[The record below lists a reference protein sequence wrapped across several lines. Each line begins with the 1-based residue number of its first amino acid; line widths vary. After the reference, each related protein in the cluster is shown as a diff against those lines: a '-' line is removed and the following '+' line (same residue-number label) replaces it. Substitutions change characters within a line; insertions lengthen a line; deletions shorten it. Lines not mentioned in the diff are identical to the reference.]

1 MQSISVSLTI
11 AVFLALIAL
20 LVAATAAPVE
30 IVGALQNV
38 NGSSIAAIQE
48 EPYVIFA
55 TYEAEEDG
63 RFRFTGNSMGALVLH
78 GRSMEHPPAERVIAA
93 RTTVSFTVPLSQDV
107 QVRIV
112 DAEGKAVEGAEPWI
126 RYYEPK
132 KPSWRV
138 RGWTEE
144 GEIPRD

>member
-38 NGSSIAAIQE
+38 NGSSIAAVQE

-63 RFRFTGNSMGALVLH
+63 LFRFTGNSMGALVLH

-112 DAEGKAVEGAEPWI
+112 D
-126 RYYEPK
+126 
-132 KPSWRV
+132 
-138 RGWTEE
+138 EE
-144 GEIPRD
+144 IFATD